1 MRWLPHS
8 MAQRTTLALG
18 GGLALI
24 MALATVI
31 SSLVFLDDTRAH
43 RSTHLVER
51 AHTIAAIISAARHE
65 VRQDILDG
73 VADLGFDGTWIDDPK
88 TTPIVSPD
96 LWSMWHQQRLA
107 SALRE
112 LGAGPVLIGHESD
125 ARRNNKSVSMVG
137 HGPLYVWVKLPD
149 STWLRLRANSEWY
162 DPALFVEPALVLLVL
177 GLGVVA
183 LAIWVARRVTA
194 PLGRFATAA
203 SQLGA
208 NIDAPPLTESGPTEI
223 AQAARAFNTMRR
235 RIRRYVEDRLHM
247 LTAISHDLRT
257 PITRLRLRA
266 EFVADDEQRAKMLGD
281 LDEMETMI
289 AETISFARMETLR
302 EPSETV
308 DISGLLHEIG
318 ADFASDA
325 VTIGEAAPAVM
336 LCRRVAI
343 KRALTNLIANAIAYG
358 GHAAIRLDAE
368 LDAGSGQIFVTIE
381 DDGPGL
387 PESELEAVFTP
398 FYRVDRSRSRESGG
412 TGLGLAVARTV
423 VRGLGGDITLS
434 NRPEGGLRQIVSLPR
449 LGPPEEPTASAERKS
464 RDDKQVPGGP
474 S

>member
-1 MRWLPHS
+1 MYP
-8 MAQRTTLALG
+8 T
-18 GGLALI
+18 
-24 MALATVI
+24 
-31 SSLVFLDDTRAH
+31 
-43 RSTHLVER
+43 
-51 AHTIAAIISAARHE
+51 HTIAAIISAARHE

-73 VADLGFDGTWIDDPK
+73 VANLGFDGTWIDDPK

-112 LGAGPVLIGHESD
+112 LGAGPVLIGHESN
-125 ARRNNKSVSMVG
+125 ALSNNESVSMVG

-235 RIRRYVEDRLHM
+235 RIRRFVEDRLHM

-266 EFVADDEQRAKMLGD
+266 EFVADDEQRAKMLGN

-289 AETISFARMETLR
+289 AETISFARMETVR

-308 DISGLLHEIG
+308 DISDLLHEIG
-318 ADFASDA
+318 ADFASGA
-325 VTIGEAAPAVM
+325 VTDTVTISAVAPAVM

-358 GHAAIRLDAE
+358 GHAAIRLDA
-368 LDAGSGQIFVTIE
+368 DPGQIVVTIE
-381 DDGPGL
+381 DDGPGH

-423 VRGLGGDITLS
+423 VRGLGGEITLS

-449 LGPPEEPTASAERKS
+449 LAPPEEPIASAERKS
-464 RDDKQVPGGP
+464 RDDKQVLGGP